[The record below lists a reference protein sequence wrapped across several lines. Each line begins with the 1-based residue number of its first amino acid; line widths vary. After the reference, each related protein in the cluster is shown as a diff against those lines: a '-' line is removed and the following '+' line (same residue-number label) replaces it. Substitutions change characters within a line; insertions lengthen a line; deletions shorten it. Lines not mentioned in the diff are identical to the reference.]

1 MSKIKRNRERERQL
15 SDKERTSI
23 EPMTCSLRTTRRER
37 KKMSK
42 RR

>member
-23 EPMTCSLRTTRRER
+23 ETMTRSLRTTRRER
-37 KKMSK
+37 EKMS
-42 RR
+42 